1 MYIVCLLF
9 ALSAILT
16 YFDPLAGIKVIL
28 VLLLLADLFI
38 EYTGMINPKWHPI
51 LSIVNK
57 LTGHPKMD
65 DGEDPVDTK
74 EIEEE
79 KKVEKN

>member
-1 MYIVCLLF
+1 
-9 ALSAILT
+9 
-16 YFDPLAGIKVIL
+16 
-28 VLLLLADLFI
+28 
-38 EYTGMINPKWHPI
+38 MINPKWHPI

-79 KKVEKN
+79 KKEEKN